1 MLSLNL
7 LQSELDRYNITSKII
22 SDYYDARDRKPISE
36 NPEKIVVDIVGNVAE
51 MPLYENTECENK
63 ED

>member
-1 MLSLNL
+1 MLALNL
-7 LQSELDRYNITSKII
+7 LQSELDRYNITNKII

-36 NPEKIVVDIVGNVAE
+36 NPEKIVVDIVGTVSE